1 MLTGFNTDFRYK
13 GTVYHVQTEDN
24 GTSNPVIVTLLYK
37 GGAILASR
45 KTSYADILKFNKLE
59 KVVREIMEEQHK
71 QVIKDLVAGK
81 FSSREGQVSQSDIP
95 ASVKASVPSVKTK
108 AEHGAETEEEAVER
122 SLEEKGLDTEILDY
136 LASEDDQGEKGD

>member
-24 GTSNPVIVTLLYK
+24 GLSNPVIVTLLYR

-59 KVVREIMEEQHK
+59 QVVREIMEEQHK
-71 QVIKDLVAGK
+71 QVIKDLVAGQFTAK
-81 FSSREGQVSQSDIP
+81 EENISKPDVP
-95 ASVKASVPSVKTK
+95 APDLSAGTSVKTK
-108 AEHGAETEEEAVER
+108 AEHKDETAEEARER
-122 SLEEKGLDTEILDY
+122 PLEEKGLDSEILDY
-136 LASEDDQGEKGD
+136 LASEDDWD

>member
-24 GTSNPVIVTLLYK
+24 GLRNPVIVTLLYR

-59 KVVREIMEEQHK
+59 QVVREIMEEQHK
-71 QVIKDLVAGK
+71 QVIKDLVAGQFTAK
-81 FSSREGQVSQSDIP
+81 EENLPHPDMP
-95 ASVKASVPSVKTK
+95 APDLSEAPEVKTK
-108 AEHGAETEEEAVER
+108 AEHKAETAEEARER
-122 SLEEKGLDTEILDY
+122 PFKERGLDSEILDY
-136 LASEDDQGEKGD
+136 LASEDDWD

>member
-24 GTSNPVIVTLLYK
+24 GLSNPVIVTLLYR

-59 KVVREIMEEQHK
+59 QVVREIMEEQHK
-71 QVIKDLVAGK
+71 QVIKDLVAGQFAAK
-81 FSSREGQVSQSDIP
+81 EENLPKPEMPAPDLSAAPVGEDQSGTQGGDSRRG
-95 ASVKASVPSVKTK
+95 
-108 AEHGAETEEEAVER
+108 
-122 SLEEKGLDTEILDY
+122 
-136 LASEDDQGEKGD
+136 QGEAFGGKRIGQRDS

>member
-24 GTSNPVIVTLLYK
+24 GVGNPVIVTLLYR

-71 QVIKDLVAGK
+71 QVIKDLVAGSFTLK
-81 FSSREGQVSQSDIP
+81 EENLPDPDMP
-95 ASVKASVPSVKTK
+95 APSLSATPAVKTRAK
-108 AEHGAETEEEAVER
+108 TTEEPGER
-122 SLEEKGLDTEILDY
+122 PLEEKGLDSEILDY
-136 LASEDDQGEKGD
+136 LASEDDWD

>member
-37 GGAILASR
+37 GGAILAAR
-45 KTSYADILKFNKLE
+45 KTSYADILKFDKLE

-81 FSSREGQVSQSDIP
+81 FLSKEGQVSKPDMP
-95 ASVKASVPSVKTK
+95 ALVPVSSPAVKTK
-108 AEHGAETEEEAVER
+108 AEHGTETVEEALER
-122 SLEEKGLDTEILDY
+122 ALKEKGLDTEILDY
-136 LASEDDQGEKGD
+136 LESEDDGDKKGV

>member
-24 GTSNPVIVTLLYK
+24 GTANPVIVTLLYK

-45 KTSYADILKFNKLE
+45 KTSYADILKFDKLE
-59 KVVREIMEEQHK
+59 KVVREIMEDQHK

-81 FSSREGQVSQSDIP
+81 FALQEGKISAPDMPGPDVNEAP
-95 ASVKASVPSVKTK
+95 AVRTK
-108 AEHGAETEEEAVER
+108 AEHDGETAKEEKER
-122 SLEEKGLDTEILDY
+122 SRDERGLDEEILDY
-136 LASEDDQGEKGD
+136 LASEDDWD

>member
-24 GTSNPVIVTLLYK
+24 GLSNPVIVTLLYR

-59 KVVREIMEEQHK
+59 RVVREIMEEQHK
-71 QVIKDLVAGK
+71 QVIKDLVAGQFTAK
-81 FSSREGQVSQSDIP
+81 EENISNPDMP
-95 ASVKASVPSVKTK
+95 VPDLSAAPLVKTK
-108 AEHGAETEEEAVER
+108 AEHKAETAEEAKER
-122 SLEEKGLDTEILDY
+122 PLEERGLDREILDY
-136 LASEDDQGEKGD
+136 LASEDDWD

>member
-24 GTSNPVIVTLLYK
+24 GLRNPVIVTLLYR

-59 KVVREIMEEQHK
+59 QVVREIMEEQHK
-71 QVIKDLVAGK
+71 QVIKDLVAGQFAAK
-81 FSSREGQVSQSDIP
+81 EENLPNPDMP
-95 ASVKASVPSVKTK
+95 APDLNAAPAVKTK
-108 AEHGAETEEEAVER
+108 AEHKAETAEEARER
-122 SLEEKGLDTEILDY
+122 PLEERGLDSEILDY
-136 LASEDDQGEKGD
+136 LASEDDWD

>member
-24 GTSNPVIVTLLYK
+24 GLRNPVIVTLLYR

-59 KVVREIMEEQHK
+59 QVVREIMEEQHK
-71 QVIKDLVAGK
+71 QVIKDLVAGQFTAK
-81 FSSREGQVSQSDIP
+81 EENLSNPDMP
-95 ASVKASVPSVKTK
+95 APDLSAAPEVKTK
-108 AEHGAETEEEAVER
+108 AERKAETAEEAGKR
-122 SLEEKGLDTEILDY
+122 PLEERGLDSEILDY
-136 LASEDDQGEKGD
+136 LASEDDWD

>member
-24 GTSNPVIVTLLYK
+24 GLTNPVIVTLLYR

-59 KVVREIMEEQHK
+59 QVVREIMEEQHK
-71 QVIKDLVAGK
+71 QVIKDLVAGQFTAK
-81 FSSREGQVSQSDIP
+81 EENLSSPDESAPDLNAAP
-95 ASVKASVPSVKTK
+95 TVKTK
-108 AEHGAETEEEAVER
+108 AEHKAQTAEEARNRPWEER
-122 SLEEKGLDTEILDY
+122 GLDREILDY
-136 LASEDDQGEKGD
+136 LASEDDWD

>member
-24 GTSNPVIVTLLYK
+24 GVGNPVIVTLLYR

-71 QVIKDLVAGK
+71 QVIKDLVAGSFTLK
-81 FSSREGQVSQSDIP
+81 EEKLPDSDMP
-95 ASVKASVPSVKTK
+95 APSLSAAPAVKTR
-108 AEHGAETEEEAVER
+108 AEHRAKTAEEAGER
-122 SLEEKGLDTEILDY
+122 PLEEKGLDSEILDY
-136 LASEDDQGEKGD
+136 LASEDDWD

>member
-81 FSSREGQVSQSDIP
+81 FSVKEEQVSKPDIP
-95 ASVKASVPSVKTK
+95 APSPGPGPVVKTK
-108 AEHGAETEEEAVER
+108 ADHGAETAQEARER

-136 LASEDDQGEKGD
+136 LASEDDWD